1 MKIYMPT
8 NKCQLI
14 VYPNSLGNN
23 LSDLNYI
30 LETYFRDIIGG
41 VHILPFY
48 PSSADR
54 GFAPITYDTVD
65 SQFGSWQDIHKIA
78 DKFEIM
84 VDFMANHISKQ
95 SIYFQ
100 DFLEK
105 GHSSE
110 YADMFLPTTKLAPD
124 GNIST
129 EDIRKIYTR
138 KPRAP
143 FVEVLGKD
151 GTKHIIWSTF
161 EEEQIDVDI
170 YSAVTRRVFEHYLD
184 FLCQQNIKYMRIDAF
199 AYVTKQLGTHSFFL
213 EPSVWEVLDWIK
225 DKVSSYGVTILPEIH
240 EHYSIQKS
248 IQEKGFWVYDFSLPM
263 LCLEAIFHNNAINLK
278 YWLSIC
284 PRNQFTTLD
293 THDGIGVVDV
303 ADLLSEEQIQKT
315 AEQISIRGGNLN
327 EGFSNNAEYQN
338 VDIYQINCT
347 YYSALGEDDNSYI
360 VARTIQIFTP
370 GIPQIYYVGLLAG
383 KNDVELLEQ
392 TKVGRDINRHFYT
405 LDEIKENI
413 QKPVVQ
419 RLFNLMKFRNNCEA
433 FLGEL
438 TILESENDIL
448 HLRWDYNDI
457 YAIAYID
464 LTNYIAQIEHNNPQG
479 EVVYFNA

>member
-1 MKIYMPT
+1 MQN

-23 LSDLNYI
+23 LADLDYVLTNY
-30 LETYFRDIIGG
+30 FSDIIGG
-41 VHILPFY
+41 LHILPFY

-65 SQFGSWQDIHKIA
+65 SSFGSWDDIHKIA
-78 DKFEIM
+78 SKFDIM

-100 DFLEK
+100 DFLEN
-105 GHSSE
+105 GETSE
-110 YADMFLPTTKLAPD
+110 YADMFLPTTKLAPNGD
-124 GNIST
+124 ISDS
-129 EDIRKIYTR
+129 DIAKIYTR
-138 KPRAP
+138 KPRSP
-143 FVEVLGKD
+143 FVEVMGKN
-151 GTKHIIWSTF
+151 GTKHIVWSTF

-170 YSAVTRRVFEHYLD
+170 YSPVTRQVFGKYLE
-184 FLCQQNIKYMRIDAF
+184 FLCQQKIKYMRIDAF
-199 AYVTKQLGTHSFFL
+199 AYVTKELGTHSFFL
-213 EPSVWEVLDWIK
+213 EPYVWEVLDWIQNTVA
-225 DKVSSYGVTILPEIH
+225 DYGVTILPEIH

-248 IQEKGFWVYDFSLPM
+248 IQSKGFWVYDFALPM

-303 ADLLSEEQIQKT
+303 ADLLSDEQIQKT
-315 AEQISIRGGNLN
+315 SEQISIRGGNLN
-327 EGFSNNAEYQN
+327 ERFSNNAEYKN

-347 YYSALGEDDNSYI
+347 YYSALGEDDNAYI
-360 VARTIQIFTP
+360 IARTIQIFTP

-383 KNDVELLEQ
+383 ANDVNLLEK

-405 LDEIKENI
+405 LDEIKSNI
-413 QKPVVQ
+413 ERPVVQ
-419 RLFNLMKFRNNCEA
+419 RLFNLMRFRNNCDA

-438 TILESENDIL
+438 TILDSENDIL
-448 HLRWDYNDI
+448 HLRWNYNEI
-457 YAIAYID
+457 YANAYID
-464 LTNYIAQIEHNNPQG
+464 LTNYTAKVEHNNYLG
-479 EVVYFNA
+479 EVIVFDV